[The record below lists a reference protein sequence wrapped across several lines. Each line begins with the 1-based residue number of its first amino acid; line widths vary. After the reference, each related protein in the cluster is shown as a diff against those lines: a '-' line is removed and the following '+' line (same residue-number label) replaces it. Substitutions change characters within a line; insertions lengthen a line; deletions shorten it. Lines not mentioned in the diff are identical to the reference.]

1 MDEQSIQQLSTFFS
15 TYKKI
20 VYKKREIILRAEDT
34 PSGVYFIESGYVREY
49 AIFPEGQELTLFLSN
64 PKDVFPIRW
73 TFTSSVNTKFFEA
86 FTPTVVYRAPQEA
99 FLAFL
104 KQNPDLLF
112 SFTAYTLTRWSF
124 FLEKTEQLVYGSAT
138 GKIAYILLM
147 LMQRHGKKEDGVW
160 KIAVP
165 FTHKDLGSLMGSTR
179 ETVSIEMQKLI
190 KNGVIT
196 HEQQL
201 LTIHDVAFLK
211 NASQM
216 E

>member
-1 MDEQSIQQLSTFFS
+1 
-15 TYKKI
+15 
-20 VYKKREIILRAEDT
+20 
-34 PSGVYFIESGYVREY
+34 
-49 AIFPEGQELTLFLSN
+49 
-64 PKDVFPIRW
+64 
-73 TFTSSVNTKFFEA
+73 
-86 FTPTVVYRAPQEA
+86 
-99 FLAFL
+99 
-104 KQNPDLLF
+104 
-112 SFTAYTLTRWSF
+112 
-124 FLEKTEQLVYGSAT
+124 LEKTEQLVYGSAT